1 LRKRIISESA
11 ALAKTRRVE
20 AIQIVASSGPNADEN
35 HLRRL
40 LAEGLDVHQST
51 AISTHYTTIDSEPS
65 AVPSRGCPT
74 FSTLTHEHEGSGK

>member
-1 LRKRIISESA
+1 MTFLFVVECNRRRRTLRKRIISESA
-11 ALAKTRRVE
+11 ALAKSHWVE

-51 AISTHYTTIDSEPS
+51 AISTHYTTIDSDTKR
-65 AVPSRGCPT
+65 VPSR
-74 FSTLTHEHEGSGK
+74 